1 MMRSSFHYWED
12 IEMADTQLSEIITEL
27 KNIRVALTAITMH
40 TEPRG
45 PCKEQ
50 VEESLLKLAELLPE
64 PVVPKYSSDLI
75 LLPFLG
81 ETS

>member
-1 MMRSSFHYWED
+1 
-12 IEMADTQLSEIITEL
+12 MADAQLGEIVTEL
-27 KNIRVALTAITMH
+27 KHIRVALTAIAMR

-64 PVVPKYSSDLI
+64 PPKLEN
-75 LLPFLG
+75 LTL
-81 ETS
+81 